1 MVQRDEMGQDGV
13 TGRLPR
19 RDWTALEVKKLR
31 QYSEQK
37 SPIAEIGKVLRR
49 SESALRQ
56 KAHEIGIALGQRQRR
71 GK

>member
-1 MVQRDEMGQDGV
+1 MVQRNEMGQDGV

-19 RDWTALEVKKLR
+19 RDWTAREVKKLR

-37 SPIAEIGKVLRR
+37 SPIAEIGRVLHR

-56 KAHEIGIALGQRQRR
+56 KAHELGIALGHRQRR
-71 GK
+71 EK

>member
-13 TGRLPR
+13 TERLPR

-37 SPIAEIGKVLRR
+37 SPITEIGKVLQR
-49 SESALRQ
+49 SEAALRQ
-56 KAHEIGIALGQRQRR
+56 KAHELGIALGHRQRR